1 MRLNELFST
10 EDLGGAIAKAAG
22 GVSDALQTMMDIPPT
37 KSQEAIQQLKD
48 EWNKEFAKL
57 VKKDKRAREQYGV
70 ELKKWVTSNYNIDN
84 IANKID
90 VKKTVAN
97 GKPNEPYITKIF
109 MAIFKK
115 AQAEKKAGATYG
127 GGSDSSKDGD
137 TSKDIE
143 IGTLGTGTDGKTY
156 VWKGKQWATQDT
168 NAVAR
173 RSVTVTPS

>member
-22 GVSDALQTMMDIPPT
+22 GVGDALQTMMDIPPT

-57 VKKDKRAREQYGV
+57 VKKDKSVRERYGV
-70 ELKKWVTSNYNIDN
+70 ELKKWVESNYNIDN
-84 IANKID
+84 IADKID

-97 GKPNEPYITKIF
+97 GKPNEPYITKVF
-109 MAIFKK
+109 MEIFKK

-127 GGSDSSKDGD
+127 GDSSK
-137 TSKDIE
+137 
-143 IGTLGTGTDGKTY
+143 GTEKGALGTGTDGKTY
-156 VWKGKQWATQDT
+156 VWAGNQWVTQDT